1 MTKSTFLLILLEPQL
16 IVSTEFY
23 VDITFDQLL
32 CCYDVRLITFNTE
45 SVMHGIVVYNCF
57 FKFHE
62 ICDERDL
69 YIFRDKCR
77 NVQNIFKSN
86 NNLTRYLK
94 LRHDGIR
101 WGSLQGEPDTWRK
114 QYLLFFMTKNFAMWL
129 KRRCA
134 FAWNVEALT
143 RHRNTFFATRIRHH
157 LWNGWHIEWTQKT
170 KVVKNRKNSFL
181 VCEIQII
188 FLQDRTMKIKI

>member
-16 IVSTEFY
+16 IVCTEFY

-77 NVQNIFKSN
+77 NIQNICKSN
-86 NNLTRYLK
+86 NNPTRYVK
-94 LRHDGIR
+94 LRHGGIR
-101 WGSLQGEPDTWRK
+101 
-114 QYLLFFMTKNFAMWL
+114 
-129 KRRCA
+129 
-134 FAWNVEALT
+134 
-143 RHRNTFFATRIRHH
+143 
-157 LWNGWHIEWTQKT
+157 
-170 KVVKNRKNSFL
+170 
-181 VCEIQII
+181 
-188 FLQDRTMKIKI
+188 

>member
-16 IVSTEFY
+16 IVCTEFY

-62 ICDERDL
+62 IWDERDL

-77 NVQNIFKSN
+77 NIQNICKSN
-86 NNLTRYLK
+86 NNPTRYVKFGMVVLGEDLYRVNLAHNESSIYYFSWPKTLQCDWKETMLLHEMFK
-94 LRHDGIR
+94 LRQDIEI
-101 WGSLQGEPDTWRK
+101 L
-114 QYLLFFMTKNFAMWL
+114 
-129 KRRCA
+129 
-134 FAWNVEALT
+134 
-143 RHRNTFFATRIRHH
+143 FATRIRHH
-157 LWNGWHIEWTQKT
+157 LWNGWHIEWTQTT
-170 KVVKNRKNSFL
+170 KVDKK
-181 VCEIQII
+181 
-188 FLQDRTMKIKI
+188 